1 MKKFSA
7 IIFRRKSNRLEPGVI
22 LLQIK
27 VFKAGNMKDAM
38 AAMKAELG
46 EDAVI
51 LHSKKYKEG
60 GLLGIGSREVVE
72 ITAAVE
78 ETSMPKRP
86 EPPRI
91 TQQIPRPTV
100 APNSLLTRYKTDGT
114 SQAVT
119 NAERNFD
126 LQNEREELPR
136 TRPTLFTENVSRTTQ
151 ADGLAEKIS
160 AQKKPSLIQVE
171 PPKQSFDDMLKAAQ
185 EESVTVDLQPLK
197 EREPVAE
204 LKTVAK
210 IESVIVEPEPV
221 KEIQQPIAEPSPV
234 EEIQP
239 PVAKTETVAEP
250 EPVEEIQP
258 PVAKTETV
266 AEPAP
271 VKEIQ
276 PPVAES
282 ETVAETEPVEKI
294 QAPVAE
300 TENVAESAPVE
311 KIQPPVEESAQPVAE
326 SENVTETEPVEKIP
340 SSVKESS
347 QPVKKSEPVKEQP
360 QSQGVTPEQL
370 AQTQAMILAQFNQM
384 QMMQQAALAQAQAN
398 AQAQAQATEQ
408 LRLQQQAALQAQAQA
423 QAQAHA
429 QAQVQTQTQP
439 TDPQSEDKI
448 KRLEEEISHMKAL
461 LAEVLG
467 REPKKGN
474 ISLHEALKL
483 QEVDEEILTE
493 MATQANAG
501 DTLVDIH
508 APTAKATLIN
518 YLNEHIKFSDG
529 VKLNRHGVRIAALLG
544 TTGVGKTTTLAK
556 IAAKFVLEQKTNVA
570 LITADTYRISAVEQ
584 LKTYSDI
591 LELPL
596 EIVYSPAELA
606 SALERHRDKE
616 LVLIDTAGRS
626 QHNEYQMREL
636 EEFLRVNPRI
646 EKHLVISATTKFT
659 DARQI
664 MNKFSKVEP
673 DRIIF
678 TKIDE
683 TGSLGMIINLLRDN
697 KYSLSYLTTGQSVP
711 DDIERA
717 GSEILTEL
725 LFKKVEEL
733 RGI

>member
-7 IIFRRKSNRLEPGVI
+7 IIFRRKSNRLELVVI

-114 SQAVT
+114 AQAVT

-126 LQNEREELPR
+126 LQPEKKDDVPR
-136 TRPTLFTENVSRTTQ
+136 TRPTLFTENISRTTQ

-185 EESVTVDLQPLK
+185 EESVMVDLQPVK
-197 EREPVAE
+197 EPESV
-204 LKTVAK
+204 TK
-210 IESVIVEPEPV
+210 IETVIVEPEPV
-221 KEIQQPIAEPSPV
+221 KEIQPIAEPEPIEEFQPPVTKIETVAEPAPVEEIQSPVTEPENVSESKPV

-239 PVAKTETVAEP
+239 PVTEP
-250 EPVEEIQP
+250 ENVTESAPIEEIQP
-258 PVAKTETV
+258 PVAETETV
-266 AEPAP
+266 AET
-271 VKEIQ
+271 K
-276 PPVAES
+276 
-282 ETVAETEPVEKI
+282 
-294 QAPVAE
+294 
-300 TENVAESAPVE
+300 PVE
-311 KIQPPVEESAQPVAE
+311 KIQPPVEESAQPVTE
-326 SENVTETEPVEKIP
+326 SEPVEKIP
-340 SSVKESS
+340 SPVEEPA

-423 QAQAHA
+423 QQA
-429 QAQVQTQTQP
+429 QAQAQAQARAQAQAQTQAQP

-596 EIVYSPAELA
+596 EIVYSPSELA

-616 LVLIDTAGRS
+616 LILIDTAGRS

-717 GSEILTEL
+717 SSDILANL
-725 LFKKVEEL
+725 LLKKVEEL